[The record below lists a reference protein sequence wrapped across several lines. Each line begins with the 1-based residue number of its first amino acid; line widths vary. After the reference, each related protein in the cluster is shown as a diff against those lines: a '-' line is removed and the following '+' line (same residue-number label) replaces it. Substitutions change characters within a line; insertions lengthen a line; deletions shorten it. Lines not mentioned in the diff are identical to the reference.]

1 MHSLLKKL
9 KKNHSPRNIH
19 KAQFLLSLCMG
30 ICFLYAPPSYAKVVA
45 VAPEITNYQLQ
56 CDEVFA
62 CPAVIDRRVD
72 FWITVFHK
80 WKKQNRVLH
89 DSRRPERVYM
99 VLDTEDM
106 CRRKNPKGE
115 VKSGLK
121 VVKKRLDELANLISS
136 GAGQARLKK
145 HPYYKLF
152 PNADV
157 KYIKAGKDS
166 IRCQSGNR
174 ELFSEALNNFQ
185 IYKPYVLDALT
196 QQNLPKDIQYLPF
209 VESSYNPKAFSF
221 AGAAGMWQIMP
232 STARSLG
239 LQLGTSVDERLEP
252 EFATLAAAKYFR
264 ESIDRLSKTAEEGNH
279 SILPKDINPF
289 VITSYNYGV
298 RGMQRA
304 IDQVGTD
311 YERLLKE
318 YKSRSFQ
325 IAVRN
330 FYASFL
336 AARHVAQ
343 NQTVFFPEL
352 QINPVVPKVDRIVLP
367 KPLTAKQILSSL
379 NIPKKQLQELNPG
392 ITYRVWKNQRAV
404 PTGYQLKVP
413 FRDEGWQSEAAQL
426 QRLKGVTQGS
436 GSGDSGRRHKVRKGQ
451 TACGIAQRYKVRCK
465 DLISLNKLNRKAVVK
480 IGQRLKI
487 PGGVQKY
494 RETKIVKASQELRER
509 LASQTIVNS
518 NLTETDK
525 ASAGNL
531 SDQSINTAQALSL
544 EKPVDIDIQIPKLSD
559 IKESEHSVSGNVVA
573 SESRPVKTEKLPI
586 ESQPNNQPEK
596 ISTSRQENKPVASK
610 VVNLDTKIY
619 QTNGRY
625 WVKALPSESIGL
637 YADWSGIGTTR
648 KIRQLNKLS
657 GKAQIKVFQ
666 KVFLPKFSEQTK
678 SDFQLN
684 RNEYHLELQLQYFQ
698 RFVVSKVIQRSAK
711 KNETMWSIAKNNRI
725 PMWLLMQYNP
735 QIRAGSKIRIP
746 IIKPKGK

>member
-1 MHSLLKKL
+1 MKKFCSCWSF
-9 KKNHSPRNIH
+9 KKS
-19 KAQFLLSLCMG
+19 QYSLSLFAG
-30 ICFLYAPPSYAKVVA
+30 FCFLFITPSYAKVIA
-45 VAPEITNYQLQ
+45 VAPEITSYQLQ

-62 CPAVIDRRVD
+62 CPAIIDRRVD
-72 FWITVFHK
+72 FWINVFHK

-89 DSRRPERVYM
+89 DSRQPERVYM

-115 VKSGLK
+115 VKLGIK
-121 VVKKRLDELANLISS
+121 VVKQRLDELVNLISS
-136 GAGQARLKK
+136 GAEQARLSK
-145 HPYYKLF
+145 HPYHKLF
-152 PNADV
+152 SNVDIN
-157 KYIKAGKDS
+157 YIKEAKNS

-174 ELFSEALNNFQ
+174 ELFSQALNNFQ
-185 IYKPYVLDALT
+185 IYRPYVLDALH
-196 QQNLPKDIQYLPF
+196 QQNLPPDIQYLPF

-232 STARSLG
+232 ATARSLG
-239 LQLGTSVDERLEP
+239 LQLGASVDERLEP

-264 ESIDRLSKTAEEGNH
+264 ESIDRLSKTAKEGKY

-304 IDQVGTD
+304 INQVGTD

-343 NQTVFFPEL
+343 NQAIFFPEL
-352 QINPVVPKVDRIVLP
+352 NLNPLVPQVNRIVLP
-367 KPLTAKQILSSL
+367 KPLMAKQILSSL
-379 NIPKKQLQELNPG
+379 NISKEQLQQLNPG
-392 ITYRVWKNQRAV
+392 ITNRAWKNQHAV

-413 FRDEGWQSEAAQL
+413 FRQAGWQTETDRL
-426 QRLKGVTQGS
+426 QQLKGVTQGS

-465 DLISLNKLNRKAVVK
+465 DLIQLNKLNRKAVVK

-509 LASQTIVNS
+509 LASQIIVNS
-518 NLTETDK
+518 NQPQVSK
-525 ASAGNL
+525 ASASSL
-531 SDQSINTAQALSL
+531 SDQSINTAEALSL
-544 EKPVDIDIQIPKLSD
+544 EKPVDIDIQVPKLSA
-559 IKESEHSVSGNVVA
+559 IKESEHSISGNVVGTQQR
-573 SESRPVKTEKLPI
+573 SVQTKKLPVN
-586 ESQPNNQPEK
+586 SPQTAKSFLPLQADKSATN
-596 ISTSRQENKPVASK
+596 K
-610 VVNLDTKIY
+610 VVNLDTNIY
-619 QTNGRY
+619 ETSGRY
-625 WVKALPSESIGL
+625 WVNALPSESIGL
-637 YADWSGIGTTR
+637 YADWLAIGTTR
-648 KIRQLNKLS
+648 TIRQLNKLS

-666 KVFLPKFSEQTK
+666 KVFLPTLSEQTK
-678 SDFQLN
+678 RNFQLN

-698 RFVVSKVIQRSAK
+698 RFAVSKVIQRPAK
-711 KNETMWSIAKNNRI
+711 RNETMWSIAKNNRI

-735 QIRAGSKIRIP
+735 QIKSGNQVRIP
-746 IIKPKGK
+746 IIKQKGK